1 MDGEGDREGVLLICD
16 GGQLCEENFQRGQD
30 GRGLTPV
37 LIMGCLEMKS
47 HPISAGGHS
56 NSRLSHSR
64 M

>member
-1 MDGEGDREGVLLICD
+1 MCGEGDREGALLICD
-16 GGQLCEENFQRGQD
+16 GGQLCKEILQRGQD
-30 GRGLTPV
+30 GEGLTPV